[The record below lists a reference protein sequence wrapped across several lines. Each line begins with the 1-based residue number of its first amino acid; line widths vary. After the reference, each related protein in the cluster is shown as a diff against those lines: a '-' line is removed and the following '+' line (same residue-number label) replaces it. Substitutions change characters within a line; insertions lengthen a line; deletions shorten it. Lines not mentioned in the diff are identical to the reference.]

1 MKRDE
6 KNVLSVPYK
15 SEMCDYTVKSHSKLL
30 QKREFKE
37 HYIMYSFQGK
47 AKKKVA
53 LLLPENQQV
62 CFLF

>member
-1 MKRDE
+1 MFC
-6 KNVLSVPYK
+6 LCPIK
-15 SEMCDYTVKSHSKLL
+15 SEMYDYTVKSHSKLL
-30 QKREFKE
+30 QKRELKG
-37 HYIMYSFQGK
+37 HYIMCSIQGK